1 MPHSNPW
8 LSQTLSARV
17 GESADPARVA
27 DVLISILREIEAT
40 MSPTLDAHGVLLL
53 IRRSFYLTPSLRPIL
68 ARTPAGPQ
76 MDADAHFDALRDM
89 LAHQSHADAL
99 TVGEALLQTFY
110 DLIVTLVGLPLTEQL
125 LRSVWANHSSDTDV
139 PDR

>member
-1 MPHSNPW
+1 M
-8 LSQTLSARV
+8 LV
-17 GESADPARVA
+17 
-27 DVLISILREIEAT
+27 SILREINDA
-40 MSPTLDAHGVLLL
+40 MSPTLGARSVLLL
-53 IRRSFYLTPSLRPIL
+53 IRRSLYLTPSLRPIL
-68 ARTPAGPQ
+68 ARTPATAG
-76 MDADAHFDALRDM
+76 MDAEAHFDALHDV

-110 DLIVTLVGLPLTEQL
+110 DLIVTLVGLSLTERL